1 MTTFNI
7 LAALPERQILD
18 GTIRGHYAHL
28 PGMTIG
34 EVRLDAGAVVPM
46 HAHPHEQISY
56 VIEGQF
62 QFTVG
67 TETTTLGPG
76 MAVLI
81 PGGAVHG
88 GKTLTECLVIDVFS
102 PARDDYR

>member
-1 MTTFNI
+1 MTNFNT
-7 LAALPERQILD
+7 LAALPERRILD

-34 EVRLDAGAVVPM
+34 EVRLDAGTVVPL

-56 VIEGQF
+56 VIDGQF
-62 QFTVG
+62 EFTVDD
-67 TETTTLGPG
+67 ETTTLGPG
-76 MAVLI
+76 MAVMI
-81 PGGAVHG
+81 PGGAIHG